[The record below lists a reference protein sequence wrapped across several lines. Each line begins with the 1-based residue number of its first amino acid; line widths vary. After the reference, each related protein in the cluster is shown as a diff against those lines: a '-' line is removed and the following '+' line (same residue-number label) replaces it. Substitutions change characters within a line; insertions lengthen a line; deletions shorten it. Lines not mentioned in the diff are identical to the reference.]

1 MLFSLKIAVP
11 PLLVALVSIAARRW
25 GTTFGG
31 LIMGLPWM
39 TGPVLFFLAIDKG
52 ERFAADACTGIEL
65 GVVGIALY
73 VLAYGAFAR
82 VGGWSLSLPLA
93 ATAFAA
99 TAWLINDL
107 KLALSLA
114 AAIGAASLVLVFFLL
129 PKPRARAV
137 PRALPW
143 WDIPIRMLTT
153 LVLVAGIMISADRLG
168 PQLSGIA
175 STYPVILTVVGSFT
189 HHQLGAD
196 AVLRILRGIMLSLLS
211 FVAFFLV
218 VGTVI
223 DQIGL
228 IAAFASAA
236 CVAVALS
243 AGLIAITRR
252 TSSAKN

>member
-1 MLFSLKIAVP
+1 MLFFLKIAVP

-52 ERFAADACTGIEL
+52 EHFAIDACTGIEL
-65 GVVGIALY
+65 GVVAIALY
-73 VLAYGAFAR
+73 ALAYGALAR
-82 VGGWSLSLPLA
+82 VGGWSLSLPSA
-93 ATAFAA
+93 ATAFTA
-99 TAWLINDL
+99 TAWLINGL

-114 AAIGAASLVLVFFLL
+114 AAFGAASLLVVFLLL

-137 PRALPW
+137 PRAPPW
-143 WDIPIRMLTT
+143 WDIPIRMLAT
-153 LVLVAGIMISADRLG
+153 LVLVAGIMMLADRLG
-168 PQLSGIA
+168 PRLSGIV
-175 STYPVILTVVGSFT
+175 STYPVVLTVVGSFT

-211 FVAFFLV
+211 FVAFFFV
-218 VGTVI
+218 AGTVI

-228 IAAFASAA
+228 VIAYALAA
-236 CVAVALS
+236 GVAVAMS
-243 AGLIAITRR
+243 AALIATTRR
-252 TSSAKN
+252 TSRAKK